1 MKKCTLLLQFIVL
14 SAFAET
20 TTAVVHDDTWRAQE
34 LRRARPFIRQHDFAP
49 IDEAF
54 AAKDIKL
61 LWHYYIGSYQL
72 NFQLYHRITAE
83 RLKDAEE
90 KLKNEP
96 QELAGMKL
104 AFERSQYAGR
114 YLQQIPGHARLIGDM
129 IEETLYRR
137 AGGGGMRRSYFECL
151 WRLGQEGSDECIEQL
166 GRYLFDLRDPGFR
179 PLDPAF
185 PKLSPYD
192 TRGVPN
198 TVQSNAIGSMMAVI
212 RPRFHVGESWVDE
225 RKLPMKGYEEKV
237 QNWWLTSEQ
246 AAPYRRSLAATG
258 AVLPPGYP
266 PMKELEGTKTTIAP
280 PLKNPPYPDGE
291 SAPVETPPPG
301 SLRGPTSEKQQ

>member
-1 MKKCTLLLQFIVL
+1 MRHFTLLLQFI
-14 SAFAET
+14 AFFCAAAEIT
-20 TTAVVHDDTWRAQE
+20 PAAVHNDAWRAQE
-34 LRRARPFIRQHDFAP
+34 LRRARTLIRQHDFTP

-61 LWHYYIGSYQL
+61 LWHYYICSYEL
-72 NFQLYHRITAE
+72 NFQLYERITAE
-83 RLKDAEE
+83 TLKAAEQS
-90 KLKNEP
+90 LKNDPE
-96 QELAGMKL
+96 QLAVMKR

-114 YLQQIPGHARLIGDM
+114 YLRQIPGHARLLGDM

-137 AGGGGMRRSYFECL
+137 AGGGWMRRTYFECL
-151 WRLGQEGSDECIEQL
+151 WRLGQDGSDECIVEI
-166 GRYLFDLRDPGFR
+166 GRYLFDQRNPGFR
-179 PLDPAF
+179 PYDPAK
-185 PKLSPYD
+185 PKVSIYD

-198 TVQSNAIGSMMAVI
+198 TVQSDAIGSMLAVI
-212 RPRFHVGESWVDE
+212 RPRFKACESCVDAE
-225 RKLPMKGYEEKV
+225 GLLLKGFEEKV

-258 AVLPPGYP
+258 VVLPPGYP

-301 SLRGPTSEKQQ
+301 AVPQPTSPK